1 MADYHRAVLHNFLF
15 FASWLVPLAVSIV
28 VMLVGF
34 IRWRS
39 PSSWRL
45 RFWGG
50 FAAVIIFAAFILFSS
65 SNDHSWRPIP
75 VVPPWHMTRDNLST
89 IQIAV
94 ERYADHNDGHY
105 PLTIEDLFT
114 EPILNSTPR
123 NRYTGKLMVEIPF
136 GATPWEG
143 EFTYVPVKQGE
154 DVIGYYLIAYG
165 GKDWRGDDIDGD
177 GQPDHVL
184 QVLSSKDAHPE
195 TLLPPLEELLR
206 ASKASSR
213 SKPQG
218 NGS

>member
-15 FASWLVPLAVSIV
+15 FASWLVPIAISLV
-28 VMLVGF
+28 VMVVGF

-50 FAAVIIFAAFILFSS
+50 FAAVVVLAAGLF
-65 SNDHSWRPIP
+65 
-75 VVPPWHMTRDNLST
+75 VPPCSFPVRSPWHETMVNLST
-89 IQIAV
+89 IQHAV
-94 ERYADHNDGHY
+94 EIYAEHNEGDF
-105 PLTIEDLFT
+105 PLTIQDLFT

-123 NRYTGKLMVEIPF
+123 NRYTGKLMLEIPF
-136 GATPWEG
+136 GSTPWEG
-143 EFTYVPVKQGE
+143 EFTYLPVKQDE
-154 DVIGYYLIAYG
+154 DVVGYYLIAYG

-195 TLLPPLEELLR
+195 TPLPPLEELLR
-206 ASKASSR
+206 ASKASPTSGV
-213 SKPQG
+213 Q
-218 NGS
+218 